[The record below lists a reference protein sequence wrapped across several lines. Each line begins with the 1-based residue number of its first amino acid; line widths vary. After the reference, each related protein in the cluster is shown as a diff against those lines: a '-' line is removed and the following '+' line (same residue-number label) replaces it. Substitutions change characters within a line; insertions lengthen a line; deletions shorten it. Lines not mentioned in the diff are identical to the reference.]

1 MMERFFTEENKS
13 KTAKNGIIRSL
24 PPAYIFVEHE
34 DGSIHLQ
41 DGQSTVMKKE
51 EMLDLVYGMMK
62 FIEND
67 VTDNDIE
74 KHNEETFE
82 EMMIQ
87 MAGPNWKEEQ
97 PKLAKSTEPQPMKK
111 SEGWVYFLK
120 ADNGLT
126 KIGRTKDLKKRMYH
140 FTVKLPYEL
149 ELIHAIESDY
159 TVELEAQL
167 HEKYKHLNV
176 RGEWFNLNEEIMEE
190 IQGGY

>member
-1 MMERFFTEENKS
+1 MNRYYTDEDKGI
-13 KTAKNGIIRSL
+13 TAKRGNGRSM

-41 DGQSTVMKKE
+41 DGHTLLMTKE
-51 EMLDLVYGMMK
+51 DMLDIVYGMMK

-67 VTDNDIE
+67 ITDSEIK
-74 KHNEETFE
+74 KHNSETLDE
-82 EMMIQ
+82 EMLR
-87 MAGPNWKEEQ
+87 AYGPDWKEEQ
-97 PKLAKSTEPQPMKK
+97 PKSAKSAEPQLMKK

-149 ELIHAIESDY
+149 ELIHAIKSNY
-159 TVELEAQL
+159 TVELEEQL
-167 HEKYKHLNV
+167 HGKYNHLRV
-176 RGEWFNLNEEIMEE
+176 RGEWFNLNDEIIEEIC
-190 IQGGY
+190 IGY

>member
-1 MMERFFTEENKS
+1 MTKKFFTKADKYTTTKKEGVRS
-13 KTAKNGIIRSL
+13 TPTAF
-24 PPAYIFVEHE
+24 IFVERE
-34 DGSIHLQ
+34 DGSIHIQ
-41 DGQSTVMKKE
+41 DGQTNVMKKE

-67 VTDNDIE
+67 VTDSDIE
-74 KHNEETFE
+74 KYNEEAFE

-97 PKLAKSTEPQPMKK
+97 PKLAKSIEPQPMKK

-167 HEKYKHLNV
+167 HEKYSHLNV
-176 RGEWFNLNEEIMEE
+176 RGEWFNLTDEIMAE
-190 IQGGY
+190 IRGEF